1 MSMSARN
8 SLLIVET
15 WKICVIASAELQ
27 RRRLSSLFL
36 ADHAL
41 FTTHQLVFDNLSS
54 LDSAKLPLSSLFPPS
69 INEVHYPNLTEF
81 HISEITDTPREMQK
95 MLASLP
101 VTTKSVFISSTR
113 YFWNSKNRRVFYGG
127 GGQGGDEEE
136 RGDPPA
142 FGHFVGE

>member
-1 MSMSARN
+1 MGV
-8 SLLIVET
+8 IV
-15 WKICVIASAELQ
+15 SAELQ
-27 RRRLSSLFL
+27 RHRLSSLFL

-142 FGHFVGE
+142 FGHSVCE